1 MKIEVTEQI
10 EKMYA
15 LGQKSGR
22 SAYSTQVVKMMR
34 ENRHNPEVVALLL
47 QLLSVADRDTFL
59 EVRGIVDAATK

>member
-22 SAYSTQVVKMMR
+22 SAYSAQVVKLMR

-59 EVRGIVDAATK
+59 EVRGIVDAAFK

>member
-34 ENRHNPEVVALLL
+34 ENRHNPEIVALLL

>member
-47 QLLSVADRDTFL
+47 QLLSVADRDTFM